1 MNKLSDIANNG
12 FMVSETR
19 NNELEIAFISL
30 NLALKSYFSTY
41 KSIKYNLSFLKSKFS
56 KNENV
61 DMSYPRVYYESCA
74 ETIIHF
80 QHFFELA
87 CKQILKNEHP
97 LLADIASR
105 KAVVLSK
112 LLRGETLSES
122 EGSGLQSIEFSE
134 AILRL
139 VELIK
144 GESIKDYQSL
154 SFIVKRED
162 VLKTVNTLRN
172 RIWHRGLFILRYA
185 ALDELVCGF
194 ILPLVNEFLS
204 LNLFNG
210 NEVFWKY
217 KELYCGLD
225 PINELINT
233 STSAGTQLDKIAF
246 IKELGRAAY
255 NNPLNES
262 VLKQLNRD
270 DFSEIFD
277 RASIHKA
284 EGVANQECS
293 THKASLETCPVCGVK
308 SLVLYPESHYEYDEN
323 DDISEVINYIWQINC
338 ECCGFSLHSEFEN
351 PSHYGFS
358 NIPDFWN

>member
-1 MNKLSDIANNG
+1 MNKLTDVANNG

-30 NLALKSYFSTY
+30 NLAIKSYFSTY
-41 KSIKYNLSFLKSKFS
+41 QSIKHNLSFLKNNFS
-56 KNENV
+56 KNDGV
-61 DMSYPRVYYESCA
+61 DMNYSRAYYESCT
-74 ETIIHF
+74 ETIVHF
-80 QHFFELA
+80 QHFFELI

-112 LLRGETLSES
+112 LLRGEALNES
-122 EGSGLQSIEFSE
+122 EGNGLQSIEFSE

-144 GESIKDYQSL
+144 SKSINNYQSL
-154 SFIVKRED
+154 SFIVKNED
-162 VLKTVNTLRN
+162 VLKTINSLRN
-172 RIWHRGLFILRYA
+172 RIWHRGLFILRYP
-185 ALDELVCGF
+185 ALDELVCRF
-194 ILPLVNEFLS
+194 ILPLVNDFLS
-204 LNLFNG
+204 LDLFKG
-210 NEVFWKY
+210 NEIFWKY
-217 KELYCGLD
+217 KDLDCRLD

-233 STSAGTQLDKIAF
+233 SNSAGIQLDKIAF
-246 IKELGRAAY
+246 VKELGRAAY
-255 NNPLNES
+255 NNPIHGS
-262 VLKQLNRD
+262 VLKKLNRNG
-270 DFSEIFD
+270 FTAIFD

-293 THKASLETCPVCGVK
+293 THGASLETCPVCGVK

-351 PSHYGFS
+351 PSHYGFN